1 MMKEKNIRKPNRKKS
16 SDKQTAGSWWSPVE
30 PKQYWHL
37 CGVTSRSTVFCDR
50 LGQTRFISL
59 FRSASLKRCAR
70 TPGDVPANMSHQ
82 ICTRA
87 ITTIHIHI
95 RAVRPAARDSGL
107 CSFSLSPDA
116 SLISRAV
123 RIRAISVEV
132 KCTVLSSAMG
142 MFIFTNRWEEWKQ
155 RGGAMNQEQTTNSSG
170 KAGWARDV
178 TTSQFKGKLLHNLH
192 LRKTPIF
199 TFEKLESVN
208 VWQFCLLN
216 DNFCQAIT
224 RLVR

>member
-1 MMKEKNIRKPNRKKS
+1 MC
-16 SDKQTAGSWWSPVE
+16 GS
-30 PKQYWHL
+30 HL

-59 FRSASLKRCAR
+59 FRSASHKRCAR
-70 TPGDVPANMSHQ
+70 TPGDAPTNMPHQ

-87 ITTIHIHI
+87 ITAIHINI
-95 RAVRPAARDSGL
+95 GAVSPAARDSGF

-132 KCTVLSSAMG
+132 NCTVLSSAMG

-155 RGGAMNQEQTTNSSG
+155 RGGAMNQEQISTAQG
-170 KAGWARDV
+170 MEARLQM
-178 TTSQFKGKLLHNLH
+178 SN
-192 LRKTPIF
+192 
-199 TFEKLESVN
+199 
-208 VWQFCLLN
+208 
-216 DNFCQAIT
+216 
-224 RLVR
+224 